1 MIHRK
6 KRRLSPLQ
14 KLKKRAPKIPEITC
28 PLIDGVL
35 GRIEEHVKNSQPIN
49 HRDWAYITRRMEK
62 IRSSNEMLRDASQY
76 WYDATKDLIQ

>member
-49 HRDWAYITRRMEK
+49 QRDWAYITRRMEK

-76 WYDATKDLIQ
+76 WYDATKELIQ